1 VQRSGRIQF
10 LNMKFLPRMV
20 VHSHNLSTWE
30 TEAGRLWIKGQPG
43 LHSKFEASLGYIT
56 RSCLKQKNSHVCVW
70 QEHLNST
77 ILAKITNTMLL
88 TRVFMLYLDLWTFP
102 FIYL

>member
-30 TEAGRLWIKGQPG
+30 TEAGRL
-43 LHSKFEASLGYIT
+43 
-56 RSCLKQKNSHVCVW
+56 
-70 QEHLNST
+70 
-77 ILAKITNTMLL
+77 
-88 TRVFMLYLDLWTFP
+88 
-102 FIYL
+102 